1 MITKN
6 SKIFLAGHNGMIGSA
21 IYRKLKKSYKKIIT
35 IEKKKLDL
43 RDQTKVFKFL
53 KKIKPQVT
61 IVAAAKVGGIKAN
74 NDFKA
79 DFIYDNI
86 SIQNNLI
93 HGSFLSGTK
102 NLIFLGSSCVYPKNS
117 KQPIKEKYLLSS
129 YLEKTNEPYAIA
141 KIAGIKL
148 CESYNHQ
155 YKLNYKCLMPSNS
168 YGLND
173 NYDSKSSHFLPAIIK
188 KIIDAIKN
196 GENFITLWGNGTP
209 LRELI
214 FSDDV
219 ADAVLY
225 FMNKKTD
232 ETLINIGSKDEKSI
246 NDFAK
251 LVMKVLGVDLKIKYM
266 NRNFNGTLRKKLDLT
281 IASKYGWKAKT
292 PIKKALLLTIN
303 DFLDK
308 KFKRLV

>member
-43 RDQTKVFKFL
+43 RDQTKVFNFL

-251 LVMKVLGVDLKIKYM
+251 LVMKVLGVDLKIKYI